1 MPIFEKRSR
10 IAAPPERVFAFHE
23 APNALERLTPPWED
37 ARVIEKSGGI
47 EVGARVVL
55 ETRIGPVAVRWV
67 AEHTGYEKGRMFRDT
82 QRSGPFRRWEHT
94 HLMEPDGAGG
104 SWLIDRIDYE
114 LPLGALGALAG
125 GRAVRRRLERM
136 FDYRHDVTRR
146 ACEGGR

>member
-1 MPIFEKRSR
+1 MPIFEKRTR

-23 APNALERLTPPWED
+23 APDALERLTPPWED
-37 ARVIEKSGGI
+37 ARVVEKSGGI

-55 ETRIGPVAVRWV
+55 ETRIGPVTVRWV
-67 AEHTGYEKGRMFRDT
+67 AEHTGYEKGRMFQDT

-94 HLMEPDGAGG
+94 HRMEPDGAGG
-104 SWLIDRIDYE
+104 TWLVDRVDYE

-125 GRAVRRRLERM
+125 GWAVRRRLARM
-136 FDYRHDVTRR
+136 FDYRHEVTRR